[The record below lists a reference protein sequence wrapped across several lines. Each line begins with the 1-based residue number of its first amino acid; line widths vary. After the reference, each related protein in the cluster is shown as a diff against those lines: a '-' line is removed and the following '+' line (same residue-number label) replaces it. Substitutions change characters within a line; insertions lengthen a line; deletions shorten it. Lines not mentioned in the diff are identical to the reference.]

1 MFAFVNA
8 AGGITPPVFV
18 FPRKK
23 PNPQLIKEG
32 PGGCLG
38 LVHESGWMTGDIRF
52 YGVFFHGIV
61 RSSKAKPILLIMD
74 NHQCHID
81 YKVVKF
87 AKDNGIVLLTFP
99 PHCSHALQPLDV
111 TVFGPFKA
119 RLKHSHNDWIK
130 SHPGSRISIKEV
142 ASLCRIP

>member
-1 MFAFVNA
+1 
-8 AGGITPPVFV
+8 
-18 FPRKK
+18 
-23 PNPQLIKEG
+23 
-32 PGGCLG
+32 
-38 LVHESGWMTGDIRF
+38 
-52 YGVFFHGIV
+52 
-61 RSSKAKPILLIMD
+61 MD
-74 NHQCHID
+74 NHQSHID

-119 RLKHSHNDWIK
+119 GLKHSHNDWIQ

-142 ASLCRIP
+142 ASLCRIPYMQKINAENIIAGFAKTGIYPFNRSVIPESRYAPASVTDRPGNGLFSSMNL